1 VDNYFVALME
11 VHSMT
16 TSDVPER
23 FTTFL
28 NKHAKSGYLFRY
40 AIRISEGRY
49 LMIFEKAM
57 L

>member
-1 VDNYFVALME
+1 MDNYFVALLE

-16 TSDVPER
+16 TGDVPER
-23 FTTFL
+23 FAAFL